1 MNLFSRKLRA
11 FSLAICLIIV
21 TTISFPQGM
30 SAATSAGKLSG
41 IKEIVASSG
50 FWGGSSFAL
59 GKDGTVWVWG
69 SNVFGQFANG
79 TAGPE
84 GWTITPERIPALDH
98 TKQLVIG
105 SRGYY
110 LALKEDGT
118 VTVWGDYPNHSAEVT
133 GNGALGKQR
142 KVLLP
147 QTISGMTDVV
157 TVTSGSHN
165 TLALRKDGSVLQWIS
180 PERSQSVY
188 TELPAATKVKGLSEV
203 KWIGSSGNY
212 HAAIKDNGTLW
223 LWAAN
228 QQNHPV
234 GIIAE
239 PRPVQDLYHV
249 KSVSMSESSLVALT
263 ESGSVWTTIGNEN
276 NNVITMKKMKGLSD
290 IVSIQT
296 KNGLNV
302 AKNKKGEYWVWK
314 ADTLLKDLQ
323 KITAVNQISKLSLDL
338 DGLVAVKKD
347 GTVWTW
353 QRNSSIENTLVFT
366 QPKQIKGLR
375 DPLSFA
381 MGENSKY
388 AVLKDGTAVAWGTNM
403 FGQLGISVL
412 DSRPFTVSPILKPVA
427 VIVNGKK
434 VDSIQSAIFLDGSVR
449 VPLRDV
455 AESLGYTLSWN
466 GNLKLSKEGKD
477 GRAAEIIYS
486 EGKFINHDGTSVM
499 LQPRAINVSYTSLV
513 PAAALAK
520 ALGASVE
527 WDSNL
532 YQLTLRT

>member
-1 MNLFSRKLRA
+1 MNLFSRKLKA
-11 FSLAICLIIV
+11 FSLAICSVIV
-21 TTISFPQGM
+21 ATLFFPQGM
-30 SAATSAGKLSG
+30 SAATSTGKLSG

-84 GWTITPERIPALDH
+84 GWTITPGRIPALDH

-110 LALKEDGT
+110 LALKEEGT
-118 VTVWGDYPNHSAEVT
+118 VTVWGDYPNHSSELT
-133 GNGALGKQR
+133 ENGSLGRQR

-147 QTISGMTDVV
+147 QAISGMTDVV
-157 TVTSGSHN
+157 TITSGSHN
-165 TLALRKDGSVLQWIS
+165 TLALKKDGSVLQWVS
-180 PERSQSVY
+180 PERAQSVP
-188 TELPAATKVKGLSEV
+188 ELPAATKVKGLSGV
-203 KWIGSSGNY
+203 KWIGSGDY

-228 QQNHPV
+228 QQSHPE
-234 GIIAE
+234 GITVD
-239 PRPVQDLYHV
+239 PRPIKDLYHV
-249 KSVSMSESSLVALT
+249 KSVSMSGSSLAALT
-263 ESGSVWTTIGNEN
+263 ESGSVWTTISNEN
-276 NNVITMKKMKGLSD
+276 NNFITMKKMKGLSD

-353 QRNSSIENTLVFT
+353 QRNSSIENTLGFT

-403 FGQLGISVL
+403 FGQLGISAL
-412 DSRPFTVSPILKPVA
+412 DSRPFTVSPVLKPVA

-434 VDSIQSAIFLDGSVR
+434 VDSIQPAIFLDGSVR

-466 GNLKLSKEGKD
+466 GNLKLSKVGKD
-477 GRAAEIIYS
+477 GSTKEIIYS
-486 EGKFINHDGTSVM
+486 EDKFINHDGSSIM
-499 LQPRAINVSYTSLV
+499 LQPRAINVSYTLLV

-520 ALGASVE
+520 ALGASAE

-532 YQLTLRT
+532 YQLTLRI